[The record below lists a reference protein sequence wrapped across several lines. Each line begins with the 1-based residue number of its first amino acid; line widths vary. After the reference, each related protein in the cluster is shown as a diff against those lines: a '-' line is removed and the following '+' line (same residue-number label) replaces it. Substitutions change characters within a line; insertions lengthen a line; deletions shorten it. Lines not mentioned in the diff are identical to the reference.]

1 VVLEEDRGVGG
12 RSWCWRKILL
22 LEEGGGVGKVVVLDE
37 GSVVLDWRKLVMLE
51 KGRGVGGRGC

>member
-1 VVLEEDRGVGG
+1 VV
-12 RSWCWRKILL
+12 

-51 KGRGVGGRGC
+51 EGRGVGGKGC